1 MAEVNPSPDI
11 PTSFCVGD
19 SLDWQSPLI
28 DVHLV
33 VELPFFL
40 MMEPTMVKIAHGP
53 ATHLLL
59 VSEGETED
67 FVGRYEDSRGT
78 CGYQGS
84 DPDAFES
91 RQDIKD
97 LRLPFIRR
105 RQRTTVY
112 FKARV
117 HEGILKDA
125 HDISNGS
132 QRRLVGDY
140 LSTLCEAHLSVL
152 NELIRRYRL
161 STYDY
166 FAYEVRAWDVPIW
179 HVRGG
184 PTGSVSVVLFH
195 YAALETRP
203 QLYRNILKPNK
214 TAAERQEHR
223 PLTLVDGQTLESFDP
238 SIGVPGELDL
248 LDARNLMERGDYAG
262 AIRRATTAI
271 EALMEHVLRVEL
283 LKLHDSTTVENKL
296 SASQNDYP
304 GRYRQWKKL
313 SGVAMSERL
322 EQNFERTRN
331 LRHEIVHK
339 GRRITFEE
347 RHIAQ
352 QCVDTG
358 RWFFNRIEQQPKR
371 SELREKNN
379 TVRSLA
385 RPTLAFRFPVEET
398 PGGFLIRSLRDK
410 IEGKI

>member
-1 MAEVNPSPDI
+1 MTTEANLTPGI
-11 PTSFCVGD
+11 PTSFFVGD
-19 SLDWQSPLI
+19 SLDWQSRMI

-40 MMEPTMVKIAHGP
+40 MMEPAMVNIAHGL

-67 FVGRYEDSRGT
+67 FVGRYEDSRRT

-91 RQDIKD
+91 RQDVKD
-97 LRLPFIRR
+97 LGLPFIRR

-117 HEGILKDA
+117 HEGILRDA
-125 HDISNGS
+125 HDMSNGS

-140 LSTLCEAHLSVL
+140 LSTLCEAHLPVL

-166 FAYEVRAWDVPIW
+166 FAYEVSAWDVPIW

-195 YAALETRP
+195 YAALATRP
-203 QLYRNILKPNK
+203 QLYRNIFKPNK
-214 TAAERQEHR
+214 TDAERQEHHS
-223 PLTLVDGQTLESFDP
+223 LTLTDGEALESFDP

-271 EALMEHVLRVEL
+271 EALVEHVLRLEL
-283 LKLHDSTTVENKL
+283 LKSHDSITVERKL
-296 SASQNDYP
+296 AANQNDYP

-313 SGVAMSERL
+313 SGVAMDEGMEKS
-322 EQNFERTRN
+322 FERTRK
-331 LRHEIVHK
+331 LRHEIVHS
-339 GRRITFEE
+339 GRRITFDE
-347 RHIAQ
+347 RHVAQ
-352 QCVDTG
+352 KCVDTG

-398 PGGFLIRSLRDK
+398 PDGFIVKPLRDE
-410 IEGKI
+410 IES